1 MENWIKIKNLAH
13 DSINQLRVKLT
24 DTTGRKLKCLMP
36 ESTIWIKM
44 RECRND
50 GGLSTGGVNPVAKPT
65 GMMDRGYNSFY

>member
-1 MENWIKIKNLAH
+1 
-13 DSINQLRVKLT
+13 
-24 DTTGRKLKCLMP
+24 MP